1 MVSEIRFR
9 ICQPVN
15 LKGNKPWILI
25 GRTDAEAEA
34 PVFWSPDVNSQLN
47 GKVPGTF
54 SWERL
59 RAEGKEGIRGW
70 DGWMASSIQWMWTWA
85 NFRRWWGAERPSV
98 LQTEQQQNVYYLAH
112 HPLEPQ
118 TQSSIYLFDI
128 CVFVMQTQLFKP
140 KFNLLYLSRSP
151 TFPEF

>member
-1 MVSEIRFR
+1 MRVPWTARRSKQSILREINPEYWLRGLM
-9 ICQPVN
+9 
-15 LKGNKPWILI
+15 LKVKLQYFGYLM
-25 GRTDAEAEA
+25 RTADSLEK
-34 PVFWSPDVNSQLN
+34 SLML
-47 GKVPGTF
+47 GKIEVRR
-54 SWERL
+54 E
-59 RAEGKEGIRGW
+59 KGIRGW
-70 DGWMASSIQWMWTWA
+70 NGWVASPMQWMWTWA